1 MILILITDIWWTV
14 DRYVKYKPVTS
25 NEFSVHKEFV
35 FLGTVF
41 RQLLIPAFVHTTDS
55 QHFGPS
61 RLVCSFY
68 TLILH
73 DSTWFCH
80 IFLGWHN
87 GVPKDSGQGV
97 SGCNSN
103 EFAVSR
109 VCIFWHVQRC
119 LKNLGDHEDPKTG
132 QPLSF
137 FSCSVTCSVAYFLA
151 ELVGR
156 FAGRSD
162 IWLLNVF
169 PVRCLA

>member
-1 MILILITDIWWTV
+1 MILPYFSW
-14 DRYVKYKPVTS
+14 VT
-25 NEFSVHKEFV
+25 
-35 FLGTVF
+35 
-41 RQLLIPAFVHTTDS
+41 
-55 QHFGPS
+55 
-61 RLVCSFY
+61 
-68 TLILH
+68 
-73 DSTWFCH
+73 
-80 IFLGWHN
+80 N

-119 LKNLGDHEDPKTG
+119 LKNLDDHEDPKTG

-156 FAGRSD
+156 FCRTFRYLAVERISSKMFGVGFPFLQGPFVFFGVDFPINRLMLRRKKLNRKLGWRLTS
-162 IWLLNVF
+162 WKLLPIGCF
-169 PVRCLA
+169 KRFHPAR